1 LGAIGSLLVFCF
13 KRKAAKAAELALAR
27 EVYDNDQVKE
37 SKIQVEMC
45 VDWDMIDN
53 QFRDSTDDIEYHLSS
68 PAIEKPSFRTY
79 SPNSYDHTPHF
90 SQTSDVN
97 LSLPSDSS
105 SGQYRRTLLCNQH
118 ITSTSSLSNDGVLA
132 KPNVRTEI

>member
-1 LGAIGSLLVFCF
+1 LGAIGILLFFRF

-27 EVYDNDQVKE
+27 EVYNNDQDKE
-37 SKIQVEMC
+37 SKIQDEMC

-53 QFRDSTDDIEYHLSS
+53 QFRDSTDDIEYHLSL
-68 PAIEKPSFRTY
+68 PATEKPSIRTY

-118 ITSTSSLSNDGVLA
+118 ITSTSSLSNDEVLS
-132 KPNVRTEI
+132 KPNIGREI